1 MLPTTGLTS
10 CRILVV
16 DDEEANVALL
26 LALLEDGGYC
36 NVASTQDAR
45 MAAALYRSFRPDLVL
60 LDLHMPH
67 MSGFA
72 VMESFAEMRDADEFI
87 PILVLT
93 ADVNP
98 QARLRALAQGAIDF
112 LTKPLDALEVML
124 RIRNLLATHMLHSQQ
139 QALRKQAEARKLR
152 AELLSDASRA
162 LSASLDGQT
171 ILAVLPSLVV
181 PRRADYCVMEME
193 REQTGYRRVG

>member
-1 MLPTTGLTS
+1 M
-10 CRILVV
+10 
-16 DDEEANVALL
+16 VA
-26 LALLEDGGYC
+26 
-36 NVASTQDAR
+36 
-45 MAAALYRSFRPDLVL
+45 
-60 LDLHMPH
+60 
-67 MSGFA
+67 
-72 VMESFAEMRDADEFI
+72 
-87 PILVLT
+87 
-93 ADVNP
+93 
-98 QARLRALAQGAIDF
+98 RALIALVGVYRIAIS
-112 LTKPLDALEVML
+112 PLLPAACRYTPTCSDYA
-124 RIRNLLATHMLHSQQ
+124 Q